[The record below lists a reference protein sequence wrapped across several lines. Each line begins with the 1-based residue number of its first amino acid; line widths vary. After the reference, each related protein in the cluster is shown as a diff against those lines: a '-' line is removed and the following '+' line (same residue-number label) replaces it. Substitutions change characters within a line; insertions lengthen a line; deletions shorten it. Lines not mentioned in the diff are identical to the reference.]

1 MNTETLNV
9 RILEHEKGT
18 DIIRIGPAFPIAP
31 NEIHAAVESVKKQ
44 YAQKLEWK
52 GGFLPGCRE
61 YYKRISIIGAET
73 LCNIVTVWGGADL
86 TEDEAVLMDSIRELA
101 KSSDNGK
108 MVNYSDLYS
117 YLWTHDTPHLTE
129 SELKGY
135 LGSLVKKGWLD
146 KIDTYYDFEI
156 LK

>member
-1 MNTETLNV
+1 
-9 RILEHEKGT
+9 
-18 DIIRIGPAFPIAP
+18 
-31 NEIHAAVESVKKQ
+31 
-44 YAQKLEWK
+44 
-52 GGFLPGCRE
+52 
-61 YYKRISIIGAET
+61 
-73 LCNIVTVWGGADL
+73 
-86 TEDEAVLMDSIRELA
+86 MDSIRELA